1 MLNNALTGLG
11 DVDTLVTEVNTELK
25 NRPIAQEN
33 IANQLCWIRLGGSS
47 GKIGQTTIFPVQFFG
62 NRSKVRS
69 VYEEIGGTTPEVAK
83 FSVEVQLHAPDGYL
97 LPQMTMATDIYGIV
111 EGNVTDLRASAQAEL
126 ERQLA
131 ELIGTG
137 ASTTTVYDG
146 KNFFATDHEA
156 NPTKPGL
163 KTFSNYKTSFDL
175 NYANV
180 STALD
185 LLDAVPGPDG
195 NLLSMPG
202 RNVIFVSTGAQESAA
217 RLLMNGD
224 FIPSTAGT
232 ATQSNPLKGRADV
245 VKIVQ
250 LRDYGSA
257 KYWGV
262 ARIAGDKHRPFTLSM
277 PVPPQMYV
285 SGLAIDESLQV
296 TRSVGK
302 MGWKSVHGF
311 GYGWPHLAVL
321 CVES

>member
-11 DVDTLVTEVNTELK
+11 DVDTIVTEVNTELK
-25 NRPIAQEN
+25 NRPIAQDN
-33 IANQLCWIRLGGSS
+33 IANQLCWVRMGGSS
-47 GKIGQTTIFPVQFFG
+47 GKIGQTTTFPVQFFG
-62 NRSKVRS
+62 NKSKVRS

-97 LPQMTMATDIYGIV
+97 LPQMTLATDIYGIV

-137 ASTTTVYDG
+137 ASTVTVYDN

-185 LLDAVPGPDG
+185 LLDAMPGPDG

-224 FIPSTAGT
+224 MIPNAAGT
-232 ATQSNPLKGRADV
+232 ASQSNPLKGRADV

-262 ARIAGDKHRPFTLSM
+262 ARVAGDRHRPFTLSM

-302 MGWKSVHGF
+302 QGWKSVHGF